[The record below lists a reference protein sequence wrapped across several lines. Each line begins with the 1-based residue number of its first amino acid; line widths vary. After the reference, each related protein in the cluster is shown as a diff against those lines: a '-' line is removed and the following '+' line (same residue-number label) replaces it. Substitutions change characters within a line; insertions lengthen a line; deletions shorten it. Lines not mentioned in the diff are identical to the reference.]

1 MKQFWLILLLT
12 LLPTISFAMPAMEDI
27 EREIKSPEFSRALD
41 MTEDGGFFYAWETDI
56 KASFFESVEKQKKSF
71 CLMFSGILL
80 YAVLLALSGHHP
92 GAVFMGRL
100 ALSAACLEHAAEQI
114 RAAVLAVREIAGLV
128 QVLLPSL
135 CVLTAAS
142 GGTFRAAS
150 GGTVGLIC
158 GEIGAAVIAGWVIP
172 LTVFSFVTGV
182 FHGVGEISLQGVA
195 RFFSSLS
202 KWLLGLVLSLSV
214 GALAISGFASGVKDS
229 MAMKTAKF
237 LTGTL
242 VPIAGAALSQATE
255 SVAVSANLLRGTVGT
270 AGLVAVVLYLLK
282 PVARLLVAMLFYRL
296 LSAIADVLCGDKQAL
311 VFTSAADTFG
321 MLIGSVA
328 AMGVMAFFAVSILL
342 GGVG

>member
-1 MKQFWLILLLT
+1 MKHLWLLLLMA
-12 LLPTISFAMPAMEDI
+12 LLPTISFAMPTTEHI
-27 EREIKSPEFSRALD
+27 EEEIQSPEFSRALD
-41 MTEDGGFFYAWETDI
+41 MTETDGFIYSWEEDI
-56 KASFFESVEKQKKSF
+56 KASFFDSVKEQKNSF
-71 CLMFSGILL
+71 FLMFSGILL
-80 YAVLLALSGHHP
+80 YALLLALAGRHP

-100 ALSAACLEHAAEQI
+100 ALSAACLEHTAVQI
-114 RAAVLAVREIAGLV
+114 RAAVVAVRELAGLV

-182 FHGVGEISLQGVA
+182 FHGVGEISLTGVTK
-195 RFFSSLS
+195 FFSSLS
-202 KWLLGLVLSLSV
+202 KWVLGLVLSLSV
-214 GALAISGFASGVKDS
+214 GALAICGFASGVKDS

-242 VPIAGAALSQATE
+242 VPVAGAALSQAAE

-270 AGLVAVVLYLLK
+270 AGLIAVVLYLLK
-282 PVARLLVAMLFYRL
+282 PVMQLLVAMIFYRL
-296 LSAIADVLCGDKQAL
+296 LSAISDVLCGDKQAS
-311 VFTSAADTFG
+311 VFASAADTFG
-321 MLIGSVA
+321 MLIGTVA
-328 AMGVMAFFAVSILL
+328 AMGVMAFFAVSVLL